1 MKIIQIFVLL
11 LLAVSTASA
20 GQKNVLVFAS
30 EHENSRQSAVSL
42 IQKADY
48 ASMTVTISSDEKE
61 PADQFQELNLA
72 KQTIAQEARKYTH
85 IKLHTGP
92 VFLSTESKS
101 SMMKVASYGPGST
114 AVVHLLYSLAEK
126 TDVFQAAR
134 ELASL
139 AKNMKAP
146 GKASY
151 RFSMIKLVVDSPEK
165 YRSKLLQMVFEDLRQ
180 ARLLAKKSGKVL
192 ITGLENP
199 VMIRQSDDMHVE
211 LYINYSVSMELLPER

>member
-11 LLAVSTASA
+11 LLSVSTASA
-20 GQKNVLVFAS
+20 EEKSILVFAV
-30 EHENSRQSAVSL
+30 ENDNSRQSAVSL

-61 PADQFQELNLA
+61 PVDQFRELNLA
-72 KQTIAQEARKYTH
+72 KQTVAQEAGKYPH
-85 IKLHTGP
+85 IKLHTGR

-101 SMMKVASYGPGST
+101 SMMKVASYGSSSS
-114 AVVHLLYSLAEK
+114 AVVHLLYLITEK
-126 TDVFQAAR
+126 TDIFQAAR

-151 RFSMIKLVVDSPEK
+151 RFSTIKLVVDNPEK
-165 YRSKLLQMVFEDLRQ
+165 YRSKLLQMIFEDLKQ

-199 VMIRQSDDMHVE
+199 VLVRQADDTRAE
-211 LYINYSVSMELLPER
+211 LYINYSVSMELPGEQ